1 MKWSKRIFAT
11 AAAMMLAI
19 SATGCNN
26 GGGASVEEL
35 ITKAQNTMATVESM
49 TAEMTMDMDI
59 SMEDET
65 IKTTTK
71 ANIQTQQNPLKMQID
86 TVTQINMTE
95 LDNME
100 QKMQMFGEEKDGE
113 LIVYTNME
121 GNWFKQSMPLDGL
134 QQYSAEENMKLYLDN
149 ISSFKKAGGDTI
161 NGKSTTKIE
170 GVISGD
176 AMKEAI
182 VDSGI
187 GSAAAS
193 FGVTEEDMEAVYS
206 DMQDL
211 PVALWIDEEGYV
223 LKYELDMKDMMQK
236 MMDYTMSTLAEQ
248 MGMEIKLDVTKTL
261 IAMTCDNFNEVN
273 EIAIPEEALNT
284 TQIGLN
290 LS

>member
-1 MKWSKRIFAT
+1 MKWSKRFFAT
-11 AAAMMLAI
+11 AAAMVMMV
-19 SATGCNN
+19 SAAGCNN
-26 GGGASVEEL
+26 DGGASVEEL

-121 GNWFKQSMPLDGL
+121 GNWFKQSMSLDGL